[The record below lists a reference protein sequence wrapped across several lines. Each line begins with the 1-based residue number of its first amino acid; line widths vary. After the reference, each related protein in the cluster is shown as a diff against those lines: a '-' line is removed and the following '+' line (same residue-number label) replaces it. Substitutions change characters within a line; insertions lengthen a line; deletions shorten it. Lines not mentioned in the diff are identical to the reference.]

1 LRAPRARLALLLAA
15 SVGISG
21 VAVASATSGPKAQND
36 VASANAQIAKYKK
49 IPRFAYAGTAV
60 DVARAKGK
68 TIFTIPIS
76 SAIPYIKQTDQLM
89 EKIAKGYGVKWVEF
103 ANKGQPSEWVQGM
116 QQAVARKANLIVLQ
130 GAPPPQL
137 LGPQLAAAKKAKI
150 PVLLTHI
157 IDPREP
163 VPAGVTV
170 AVPAPFQQAARLEAD
185 WAVAKT
191 NGKADVLIITSD
203 EVLPTKGIKSA
214 MLNEFATKCPSCKTK
229 VVNVPVVDWATK
241 IGTEV
246 KSALTKDPSI
256 NYVIPIYD
264 SMAFFAVPAITEA
277 GKQKSV
283 KVATYNGTPDVLK
296 FLQANN
302 VVDME
307 VGENLDWLASANM
320 DAAFRIL
327 AGQKVASKLDE
338 KTPLRVF
345 DASNV
350 AQAGKPPKFNVGYGN
365 AYKVGYTKL
374 WGSPK

>member
-1 LRAPRARLALLLAA
+1 MVAA
-15 SVGISG
+15 SVGVSG
-21 VAVASATSGPKAQND
+21 IAAATVVASGARTENGATAKD
-36 VASANAQIAKYKK
+36 VAYASAQIAKYKK
-49 IPRFAYAGTAV
+49 IPKFTYKGKPV
-60 DVARAKGK
+60 DVSKAKGK
-68 TIFTIPIS
+68 TIFAIPIS
-76 SAIPYIKQTDQLM
+76 SSIPYIKQTDQLM
-89 EKIAKGYGVKWVEF
+89 EKIAKAHGLKWVEF
-103 ANKGQPSEWVQGM
+103 ANQGQPSEWVQGM
-116 QQAVARKANLIVLQ
+116 QQAVARKASLIVLQ

-137 LGPQLAAAKKAKI
+137 LGPQLAAAKRARI

-163 VPAGVTV
+163 VPAGVNV

-185 WAVAKT
+185 WAIAKT
-191 NGKADVLIITSD
+191 GGKANVLIITSD
-203 EVLPTKGIKSA
+203 EVLPTKGIRSA
-214 MLNEFATKCPSCKTK
+214 MLNEFKTQCPNCKTK

-246 KSALTKDPSI
+246 KSALTQDPGI

-277 GKQKSV
+277 GKQGSV

-307 VGENLDWLASANM
+307 VGENLDWLAHANM

-327 AGQKVASKLDE
+327 SGQKVPTKLDE
-338 KTPLRVF
+338 RTPLRVF
-345 DASNV
+345 DATNV
-350 AQAGKPPKFNVGYGN
+350 AQAGKPPKFSVGYGN
-365 AYKVGYTKL
+365 AYTVGYAKL
-374 WGSPK
+374 WGDAK